1 LSGQPKE
8 IRAGKESRAETR
20 GLFGGRS
27 SVAHIGRG
35 AAEALLRQRSSW
47 FKVGFGF
54 GEACEESVL
63 FLWVEEAIG
72 TGEVKCAWGVCLF
85 CGFAVHGIS
94 TLHSSLC
101 LLYFR
106 NILEKSSLGH

>member
-1 LSGQPKE
+1 
-8 IRAGKESRAETR
+8 
-20 GLFGGRS
+20 
-27 SVAHIGRG
+27 VVHIGRG
-35 AAEALLRQRSSW
+35 AAEALLRRRSSW
-47 FKVGFGF
+47 FKVGFG
-54 GEACEESVL
+54 EAREESLL

-72 TGEVKCAWGVCLF
+72 TGEVKCACGVCLF